1 MAGLYFHIPY
11 CRSKCAYC
19 DFFSLAEAPLPLADY
34 VALLHAQLRLSAAG
48 GPDIGPLESIFFGG
62 GTPSLLEPA
71 AVAGLLTAVDH
82 LWGIGGDAEIS
93 LEANPGTVTA
103 ASLAGYR
110 AAGVNRLSLGL
121 QALDDDALAFLG
133 RGHCAAEG
141 RQAVAWARQIGF
153 DNLSCDLIFGLPAQ
167 HEKNLAAELAAFL
180 DLAPEHLSCYG
191 LTVEAGTPLAVRHLR
206 GEPVVAEEGRMA
218 DAYRQIHA
226 TLNAAGFDHYEIS
239 NFARAGRQCRHNL
252 GYWQRRTCLGI
263 GAGAHGFLA
272 EGWGRR
278 LAVADDLAGLAAEL
292 NAGRDPARVL
302 ETFDRRGAMAETLYL
317 GLRTAAGIDESAFAA
332 HFGAGVAQAFPAAV
346 RRCGE
351 RLSLV
356 AGRWRFDLE
365 GWLLYDHLISAFL

>member
-19 DFFSLAEAPLPLADY
+19 DFFSLADAPLPLNDY
-34 VALLHAQLRLSAAG
+34 VGLLHEQLRLTAAG
-48 GPDIGPLESIFFGG
+48 NAVSGPLESIFFGG

-71 AVAGLLTAVDH
+71 AVAGLLDAAEG
-82 LWGIGGDAEIS
+82 LWGIHGGAEIS

-103 ASLAGYR
+103 SSLAGYR

-121 QALDDDALAFLG
+121 QALDDASLAFLG
-133 RGHCAAEG
+133 RSHRAEEG
-141 RQAVAWARQIGF
+141 RQAIAWARRAGF
-153 DNLSCDLIFGLPAQ
+153 DNLSCDLIYGCPGQDEMALTAD
-167 HEKNLAAELAAFL
+167 LASFL
-180 DLAPEHLSCYG
+180 ELAPEHLSCYG
-191 LTVEAGTPLAVRHLR
+191 LTIEEGTPLAVRRQL
-206 GEPVVAEEGRMA
+206 GQAVVAEEGRMA

-226 TLNAAGFDHYEIS
+226 TLTAAGFEHYEIS
-239 NFARAGRQCRHNL
+239 NFARPGRQCRHNL

-278 LAVADDLAGLAAEL
+278 LAVVDELAEFTADLASR
-292 NAGRDPARVL
+292 RDPAREL
-302 ETFDRRGAMAETLYL
+302 EVFDRRGAMAETLYL
-317 GLRTAAGIDESAFAA
+317 GLRTAAGVNESAFAA
-332 HFGAGVAQAFPAAV
+332 RFGSGVARAFPAAV

-351 RLSLV
+351 RLSQA
-356 AGRWRFDLE
+356 AGHWRFDLE